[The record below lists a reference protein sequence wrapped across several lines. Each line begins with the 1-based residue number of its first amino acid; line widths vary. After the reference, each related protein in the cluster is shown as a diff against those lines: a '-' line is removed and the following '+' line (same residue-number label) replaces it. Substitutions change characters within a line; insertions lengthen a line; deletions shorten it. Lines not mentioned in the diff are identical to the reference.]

1 MSDAKKLVVAPLS
14 MEGEAFTWHQWEDT
28 HRPFRSWEDFKGLL
42 LEHFRPRDEEEM
54 SERFFSLWQEGTL
67 YEYRRDFER
76 VTSTMD
82 DIPKRLLKGQFINGL
97 RPDIQAELE
106 AHRPTGLG
114 PIMLMAKN

>member
-1 MSDAKKLVVAPLS
+1 MSDAKKLLVAAAS
-14 MEGEAFTWHQWEDT
+14 MEGEAFAWHQWEDT
-28 HRPFRSWEDFKGLL
+28 RRPFRSWEDFKGLL